1 MRQAILFV
9 VAVAGLASSA
19 SATDEALQPKVA
31 AAVQSA
37 IKGDERGFANLVAT
51 DAKLDVDKQPLEAAT
66 IESLR
71 REFDGCT
78 ARPLAAK
85 DPADQVTQLWDCKG
99 SPTLAAFNFKDGKI
113 VLVRTLP
120 NFRPISPPSTDRK

>member
-1 MRQAILFV
+1 MRKAILLA
-9 VAVAGLASSA
+9 VAAAGLAASA
-19 SATDEALQPKVA
+19 SATDAALQPKVA

-37 IKGDERGFANLVAT
+37 IKGDERSFANLVAA
-51 DAKLDVDKQPLEAAT
+51 DAKLDVYKQPLEAAT
-66 IESLR
+66 IEALR

-78 ARPLAAK
+78 ARPPVAK
-85 DPADQVTQLWDCKG
+85 DSADQVTQLWDCKG

-120 NFRPISPPSTDRK
+120 NFRPISPPSTERK